1 MHWPSISSRVVPWSS
16 QPEGIATTSRR
27 ARRGIPTTY
36 RPAVVPE
43 IATVPVEL
51 PGDVAADLDDATRL
65 LTAFDAGG
73 AGEVAPFA
81 SILLRSESAA
91 SSHIENLTSSARAL
105 AEAAIGAGDRTN
117 AVAIL
122 ANVRTM
128 QAAMDLA
135 GDLDVASVLSMHRAL
150 MTGQQRVG
158 PGRWREEQVWIG
170 GSGLHPGDAEFVPP
184 VAAEVPPLMDDLV
197 AFLDRDDVPPWPWGH
212 SPTPSSRRSI
222 PSRTATAGPAGPCSM
237 RHCSTRGSSTG
248 SPSRSRPASSWPRTG
263 TSRRSAPTEPAMPSR
278 SFGASRMP
286 PVQASRWARDSSTG
300 CARCGTSG
308 ADASRRARTP
318 PCGPSPTCCCV
329 SRSSPRSSS
338 WQTSTC
344 RRPPRRRRSPVSWA
358 PASSWSR
365 PGGSGTA
372 STGHLRSLTP
382 WTGTQRASV
391 VAAGDS
397 GRLRR
402 RWDVR
407 TPSPAAAVE
416 AHHDL
421 VVVRL
426 REHVE
431 EPSLEHAE

>member
-197 AFLDRDDVPPWPWGH
+197 AFLDRDDVPPV
-212 SPTPSSRRSI
+212 
-222 PSRTATAGPAGPCSM
+222 AL
-237 RHCSTRGSSTG
+237 GSLAHAQFETIHPFADG
-248 SPSRSRPASSWPRTG
+248 NGRTG
-263 TSRRSAPTEPAMPSR
+263 RALLHASLLNTGVIHRVTVPISAGLLVAKDRYFAALGAYRAGDAEPILRCVADAARAGVTVGEGLVNRLREVRGEWGRRVEARSDSAVWPIADLLLRQPVVTAKLVIAELDVSAPTAQAALSR
-278 SFGASRMP
+278 LVGAGIL
-286 PVQASRWARDSSTG
+286 VESTG
-300 CARCGTSG
+300 WKRNRVYRSPEVL
-308 ADASRRARTP
+308 DALDGYAA
-318 PCGPSPTCCCV
+318 GLG
-329 SRSSPRSSS
+329 
-338 WQTSTC
+338 
-344 RRPPRRRRSPVSWA
+344 RRS
-358 PASSWSR
+358 R
-365 PGGSGTA
+365 
-372 STGHLRSLTP
+372 
-382 WTGTQRASV
+382 
-391 VAAGDS
+391 
-397 GRLRR
+397 
-402 RWDVR
+402 
-407 TPSPAAAVE
+407 
-416 AHHDL
+416 
-421 VVVRL
+421 
-426 REHVE
+426 
-431 EPSLEHAE
+431 